1 VAQREDQG
9 TLTPTLAFTRGT
21 SVKRDVPSK
30 IEPAADVDSRL
41 PTDAQLQETLDRRQ
55 RLRVQRLLIAVSV
68 YVPCGLL
75 LIVMGWVDLLP
86 MLFAPV
92 WIAVFA
98 ATNLAF
104 YAAIRSG
111 VNLRFADPSMT
122 MAQMAVAMV
131 AAALVLYHVQATRGA
146 LLMFL
151 LVVLFFGAFELRMR
165 QVFAMGAF
173 ASFAYAVVIVM
184 LTINR
189 PAQVD
194 LRVEWIQWIALTAT
208 LMVMCPLVG
217 HFSDL
222 RRRLA
227 ASLAMIREMA
237 NRDALT
243 GVFNRRHLND
253 TLEREVSRCER
264 KGTPLLLAVV
274 DLDNFKRINDKHGHP
289 AGDAALRAVA
299 QVLLDTLRKADYV
312 ARYGGEEFVLLLDVD
327 SVQGARVIGERLL
340 ARVEALRVRELGG
353 GVVTVS
359 IGAAFHWRGDNTVT
373 LLARADAALY
383 AAKESGR
390 NRLVIDHEDD
400 STERAAPA
408 GV

>member
-1 VAQREDQG
+1 M
-9 TLTPTLAFTRGT
+9 
-21 SVKRDVPSK
+21 KRDVGSK
-30 IEPAADVDSRL
+30 PEPADSVDSRL
-41 PTDAQLQETLDRRQ
+41 PTDAQIQETLDRRQ
-55 RLRVQRLLIAVSV
+55 RLRVQRLLMAVAV

-75 LIVMGWVDLLP
+75 LLVMGWVGLLP
-86 MLFAPV
+86 SVFAPT
-92 WIAVFA
+92 WIAVFTV
-98 ATNLAF
+98 TNLAF

-111 VNLRFADPSMT
+111 ANLRFSDPSMT

-173 ASFAYAVVIVM
+173 ASLAYAAVIVM

-189 PAQVD
+189 PLQVD
-194 LRVEWIQWIALTAT
+194 PRVEWIQWVALTAT
-208 LMVMCPLVG
+208 LIVMCPLIG

-222 RRRLA
+222 RRRFA
-227 ASLAMIREMA
+227 ASLATIREMA

-243 GVFNRRHLND
+243 GVFNRRHLTD

-274 DLDNFKRINDKHGHP
+274 DLDHFKRINDKHGHP

-327 SVQGARVIGERLL
+327 SVQGARVIGERLR
-340 ARVEALRVRELGG
+340 ARVEALRVHELDG

-359 IGAAFHWRGDNTVT
+359 IGAAFHRRGDTTAT
-373 LLARADAALY
+373 LLARGDAALY
-383 AAKESGR
+383 VAKEGGR
-390 NRLVIDHEDD
+390 NRLVIDAEDE
-400 STERAAPA
+400 SIARVSA
-408 GV
+408 

>member
-1 VAQREDQG
+1 M
-9 TLTPTLAFTRGT
+9 
-21 SVKRDVPSK
+21 KRDD
-30 IEPAADVDSRL
+30 PAKPDPVADFDSRL
-41 PTDAQLQETLDRRQ
+41 PTDAQLQEQIDRRQ
-55 RLRVQRLLIAVSV
+55 RLRVQRLLISVSV

-75 LIVMGWVDLLP
+75 LIVMGWVGLLP
-86 MLFAPV
+86 WAFAPV
-92 WIAVFA
+92 WIAVFTA
-98 ATNLAF
+98 ANLVF

-131 AAALVLYHVQATRGA
+131 AAAFVLYHVQATRGA
-146 LLMFL
+146 FLMFL

-173 ASFAYAVVIVM
+173 ASLAYAVVIGL
-184 LTINR
+184 LTVNR
-189 PAQVD
+189 PGQVD
-194 LRVEWIQWIALTAT
+194 QRVEWIQWIALTAT
-208 LMVMCPLVG
+208 LVVMCPLIG

-227 ASLAMIREMA
+227 DSLATIREMA
-237 NRDALT
+237 NRDVLT
-243 GVFNRRHLND
+243 GVFNRRHLTD

-264 KGTPLLLAVV
+264 KGTSLLLAVV
-274 DLDNFKRINDKHGHP
+274 DLDHFKRINDRHGHV

-327 SVQGARVIGERLL
+327 SVQGALVIGERLR
-340 ARVEALRVRELGG
+340 ARVEALRVKELDGDG
-353 GVVTVS
+353 VTVS
-359 IGAAFHWRGDNTVT
+359 IGAAFHQRGDMTVT

-383 AAKESGR
+383 AAKEGGR
-390 NRLVIDHEDD
+390 NRLVIAADD
-400 STERAAPA
+400 GAPVRVVPA
-408 GV
+408 GA